1 MSDSTV
7 SPNITLADY
16 EDISGEFTTQPSVR
30 STPLSPTSSIA
41 TMDAPDNDT
50 KPQLPAVNEVDT
62 DTETETE
69 TDTHTHTNTHTV
81 ESDDEK
87 DGGADGGMGTDT
99 IASILL
105 LGGLALAGFA
115 AYLKLTG
122 TPMSMQH
129 PWSHSDY
136 F

>member
-7 SPNITLADY
+7 SPNITLAHY

-41 TMDAPDNDT
+41 TLDAPDNDT

-69 TDTHTHTNTHTV
+69 KDIDTHIV

-87 DGGADGGMGTDT
+87 DAETDAGMGTDT

>member
-41 TMDAPDNDT
+41 TLDAPDNDT

-69 TDTHTHTNTHTV
+69 TETNTNTV

-87 DGGADGGMGTDT
+87 DAETDAGMGTDT

-115 AYLKLTG
+115 AYLKLTD